1 MGRVFVF
8 TFGYDWSHVVAVFSG
23 YGGCSGDVVCLLCS
37 ESSDERFESSFS
49 QLRLVLRGLGVEDV
63 RVFHV
68 FTGDFCSCVC
78 DVLKVLF
85 ELFSSCDFSEII
97 VDVGG
102 GLRVLVVSTIISLFL
117 LSNVGV
123 IDPRRVRLV
132 CFHEAKRRP
141 LELPGN
147 IIKLVLGINRLT
159 EERSSI
165 LEALKKMSDDGQVSL
180 RDLSYELGKDI
191 TTVRR
196 HSEVLEELGIVDII
210 RTGRSTYI
218 RKNNLTD
225 LAMKIRMLLKHD
237 NIPRSRS

>member
-8 TFGYDWSHVVAVFSG
+8 TFGYDWSHVVAVFSS

-37 ESSDERFESSFS
+37 ESVDERFESSFS
-49 QLRLVLRGLGVEDV
+49 QLRLVLRGLGVDDV

-68 FTGDFCSCVC
+68 FTCDFCACIC
-78 DVLKVLF
+78 DVLRVFLN
-85 ELFSSCDFSEII
+85 LLSSCEFSEII

-102 GLRVLVVSTIISLFL
+102 GLRVLVVSTIIVLFL
-117 LSNVGV
+117 LSNAGL
-123 IDPRRVRLV
+123 IDPRKLRLI

-141 LELPGN
+141 LEVPGT

-159 EERSSI
+159 DERFSI
-165 LEALKKMSDDGQVSL
+165 LDSLSKVSSNGQVAL

-196 HSEVLEELGIVDII
+196 HSEVLEDLGIVDIV

-218 RKNNLTD
+218 RKNALTD
-225 LAMKIRMLLKHD
+225 LAMKIRMLLKHE
-237 NIPRSRS
+237 NIPENMS